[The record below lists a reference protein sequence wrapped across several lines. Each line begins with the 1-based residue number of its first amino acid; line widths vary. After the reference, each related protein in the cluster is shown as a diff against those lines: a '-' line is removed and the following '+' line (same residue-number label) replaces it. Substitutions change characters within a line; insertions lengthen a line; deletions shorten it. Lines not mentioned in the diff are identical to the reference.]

1 VTRAR
6 ARALDHEHRE
16 EYEHL
21 AKRKSNNSA
30 RASGA
35 NSTKHQSPMD
45 VELLER
51 LVKLMATNDLSA
63 VDLRDGDRRVVLKRG
78 ALTAES
84 GSSGVAHHVPA
95 MYAPSHAH
103 ATAPSSGAS
112 TTPTAAPPGAGESD
126 KDLLAIKSPMVGTFY
141 SSPSPEA
148 PAFVSVG
155 SQVDE
160 ETDVCIIEAM
170 KVFNNIKAE
179 CRGTIAKTLV
189 GNGETVE
196 FGQVLFLVKPS

>member
-1 VTRAR
+1 M
-6 ARALDHEHRE
+6 
-16 EYEHL
+16 

-30 RASGA
+30 KGAAASGGA
-35 NSTKHQSPMD
+35 NSSKHQSPMD

-51 LVKLMATNDLSA
+51 LVKLMASNDLNT
-63 VDLRDGDRRVVLKRG
+63 VDLRDGDQRVVLKRG
-78 ALTAES
+78 AIA
-84 GSSGVAHHVPA
+84 SSGGSGVIHHIAPA

-103 ATAPSSGAS
+103 APPPAPSAGAATAPA
-112 TTPTAAPPGAGESD
+112 TAPPGAGESD

-148 PAFVSVG
+148 PPFVNVG

-179 CRGTIAKTLV
+179 CRGKIAKALV

-196 FGQVLFLVKPS
+196 FGQVLFLVKPG